1 MEKEG
6 CTVKLCIIRALRPDG
21 ICYKAICGTEA
32 WREYV
37 SSRTVPFSESFE
49 RAGPMTPIFFVLS
62 PGMDPLKDVESL
74 GKKLGYTAISKNF
87 HNISLGQQTNKPP
100 SRVFANLHKLWTI
113 LLKRLWKPLQKRSQV

>member
-1 MEKEG
+1 M
-6 CTVKLCIIRALRPDG
+6 RALRPDG

-37 SSRTVPFSESFE
+37 SNRTVPFSESFE
-49 RAGPMTPIFFVLS
+49 GAGPITPIFFVLS

-87 HNISLGQQTNKPP
+87 HNISLGQGQEEIAEAAMELASKEGHWVCLQNIHL
-100 SRVFANLHKLWTI
+100 VKLWPPT
-113 LLKRLWKPLQKRSQV
+113 L